1 MTRFDVRQTAA
12 SAATYVCAMS
22 QVSER
27 AAMCRA
33 HAEQCRAQADLAIRE
48 TASEEYLKLARQW
61 DLLAT
66 EIEAIEKMRVFAASA
81 GKA

>member
-1 MTRFDVRQTAA
+1 
-12 SAATYVCAMS
+12 MS
-22 QVSER
+22 QASER

-33 HAEQCRAQADLAIRE
+33 HAEQCRAQAELARRE
-48 TASEEYLKLARQW
+48 TASDEYVKLARQW

-81 GKA
+81 GKT